1 MNLGSP
7 LFWHFNFSVS
17 LKYFSSAVVQI
28 YGRCFGNKTANFIG
42 DHEKYRKPIP
52 PPPPAL
58 GFPQSAL
65 GFPQSALGFPTD
77 RTLVSSLTNHTVQ
90 INLQDEITCLLEFFW
105 VFRLS
110 VTHCRVHDRTN
121 SLFSSVPAAES
132 LPLVCWETEI
142 IVWFSHNL
150 RGFFSQIFPG
160 QPAVIAT
167 ITTRRK
173 PGLNFF
179 SPQSTFRGFLF
190 FYRCPQCNTTRR
202 KPFYNFPSK

>member
-1 MNLGSP
+1 MCI
-7 LFWHFNFSVS
+7 VS
-17 LKYFSSAVVQI
+17 AYLVKLSHQSIKLMVSHSGLPHSSCLS
-28 YGRCFGNKTANFIG
+28 YSHSSWLSYHT
-42 DHEKYRKPIP
+42 
-52 PPPPAL
+52 
-58 GFPQSAL
+58 
-65 GFPQSALGFPTD
+65 ALGFPTD

-110 VTHCRVHDRTN
+110 VTHCSVHDRTN

-150 RGFFSQIFPG
+150 RGFIFLSQIFPG

-173 PGLNFF
+173 SGLNFF
-179 SPQSTFRGFLF
+179 PQPTLEVFLF
-190 FYRCPQCNTTRR
+190 FLQVPTVINTTRR